1 MSESFLKVIEPEA
14 DEPVGDL
21 SSVAHSRMLDSL
33 SEGMKKIET
42 MWDNFSLNEAN
53 MNDSMTMRSFDFNDR
68 FERKPK
74 IKTTQPNTKKKSI
87 EIEWVP
93 RVTIPEPFS
102 MSIRDQ
108 VRYDKRKDKVMNE
121 MREERERRIEAEIRE
136 CKKKFK
142 AKPVPKHVR
151 MPLYEQQ
158 RAQDEMRKQKIRE
171 MSRETHDKISTLN
184 SMQQEKL
191 ENGTIQQQQQHTVV
205 KSPNAMRRSQTQAEF
220 TAQPLPSFYFNENAE
235 EE

>member
-1 MSESFLKVIEPEA
+1 MVEPDA
-14 DEPVGDL
+14 DEPTGDL

-74 IKTTQPNTKKKSI
+74 IKATQAHAKKKSI

-93 RVTIPEPFS
+93 RVTIPEPFN

-171 MSRETHDKISTLN
+171 MSRETHDKISTL
-184 SMQQEKL
+184 SAIQQEQM
-191 ENGTIQQQQQHTVV
+191 EQQKAMV
-205 KSPNAMRRSQTQAEF
+205 KSPNAVRRSQTQAEF
-220 TAQPLPSFYFNENAE
+220 TAQPLPSFYFNETAE